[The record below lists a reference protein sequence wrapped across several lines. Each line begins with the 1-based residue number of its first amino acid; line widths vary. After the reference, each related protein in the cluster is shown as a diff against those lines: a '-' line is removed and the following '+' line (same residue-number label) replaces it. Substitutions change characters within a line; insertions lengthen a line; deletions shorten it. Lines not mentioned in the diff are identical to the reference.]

1 MKTELQNIK
10 AGVKTATEVLS
21 ALEVVNSDLQR
32 LKGMLAKGEELVALA
47 ANSLNNFQ
55 DMSAINAEA
64 IVLSDEINEFQARLL
79 WKGVGIIGGDR
90 EIGFSRNAGSAFTL
104 NVGTS
109 IHAWGYD
116 DFLAQY
122 EGRT

>member
-32 LKGMLAKGEELVALA
+32 LKGMLARGEELVALA

-64 IVLSDEINEFQARLL
+64 IVLSDEINEFQAHLL
-79 WKGVGIIGGDR
+79 WKGVGI
-90 EIGFSRNAGSAFTL
+90 NK
-104 NVGTS
+104 NP
-109 IHAWGYD
+109 
-116 DFLAQY
+116 
-122 EGRT
+122 GR